1 MAKEKA
7 FFGATK
13 AEIARFKREVA
24 KDNGFSNTT
33 KKRSKSRRRKGR

>member
-24 KDNGFSNTT
+24 KDQGFT
-33 KKRSKSRRRKGR
+33 KKRSKARRRKKG